1 MEKVKVKSMVMHKVS
16 VSSADLRF
24 SRTWSGY
31 GAVVSID
38 REVLDELIYDVGFR
52 NMLTSGILY
61 IEDMQVKKDLGLE
74 PETATEPQNI
84 IVLTEKDKRYY
95 MSSDL
100 SLVGFKEK
108 IKKLSMEQIYEL
120 CNYAINNKL
129 LDVEKAKVLKE
140 VCGRDIIAAVN
151 LTAKNEEE

>member
-24 SRTWSGY
+24 SRTWPGY